1 MICCLSA
8 SSHFLRLG
16 LLSSSCVLPTKQKT
30 LMMQSSNCGNP
41 SRLMDF
47 KVKDLTVDKQRLVEV
62 PDNAT
67 LADALN
73 TMRIVR
79 FWCQTVA
86 NRVRAVPVAAEP
98 GKWLGAGGSM
108 IVESEKETGRAKKQ
122 YIGMVT
128 MLDVVAHIAANEG
141 ESGLDKK
148 MAAPVSSII
157 GHCPEGRSLWSLNP
171 NTSVMD
177 CMEML
182 SKGIHR
188 VLVPLEGNIE
198 NIAGPELVESASAY
212 TMLTQMDLISF
223 ILHRSSSHLHAI
235 LSRSIAHLSAIN
247 DTVLALTSQA
257 RVKDAIEC
265 MSVAMLNAVPIVE
278 ASSDGEDHKQLVD
291 GKNRRVV
298 GTFSASDLKGCH
310 LATLRSWL
318 PLNALEFVEKIPRSP
333 LFAHAPGTE
342 RELVTC
348 HVTSTLAQVIGMVTT
363 KRVHRVWVVDQ
374 NDGLQGLVSLT
385 DIIAALR
392 SALLSTAHHH

>member
-1 MICCLSA
+1 MTT
-8 SSHFLRLG
+8 
-16 LLSSSCVLPTKQKT
+16 V
-30 LMMQSSNCGNP
+30 MQSC
-41 SRLMDF
+41 SRLMEF
-47 KVKDLTVDKQRLVEV
+47 KVKDLMLDKRRLVQV

-73 TMRIVR
+73 TM
-79 FWCQTVA
+79 
-86 NRVRAVPVAAEP
+86 
-98 GKWLGAGGSM
+98 WLGAGGSM
-108 IVESEKETGRAKKQ
+108 IVESDKQSGSARKQ

-128 MLDVVAHIAANEG
+128 MLDVVAHIAGEG
-141 ESGLDKK
+141 DDSDSESGLDKK

-157 GHCPEGRSLWSLNP
+157 GHCPEGLSLWSLNP

-177 CMEML
+177 CMELL

-188 VLVPLEGNIE
+188 VLVPLDSNIE
-198 NIAGPELVESASAY
+198 NISGPELVESASSYA
-212 TMLTQMDLISF
+212 MLTQMDLISF
-223 ILHRSSSHLHAI
+223 FLDHLQCI
-235 LSRSIAHLSAIN
+235 LSQTVTDLSARQ

-257 RVKDAIEC
+257 RVKDAIKC
-265 MSVAMLNAVPIVE
+265 MSKSMLNAVPIVE
-278 ASSDGEDHKQLVD
+278 ATSEEEDHKQLVD
-291 GKNRRVV
+291 GRNRRVV

-333 LFAHAPGTE
+333 LFTVVDTPG

-348 HVTSTLAQVIGMVTT
+348 HVTSTLGKVLRMVTM

-385 DIIAALR
+385 DIIAAVR
-392 SALLSTAHHH
+392 SALLSGARDQL